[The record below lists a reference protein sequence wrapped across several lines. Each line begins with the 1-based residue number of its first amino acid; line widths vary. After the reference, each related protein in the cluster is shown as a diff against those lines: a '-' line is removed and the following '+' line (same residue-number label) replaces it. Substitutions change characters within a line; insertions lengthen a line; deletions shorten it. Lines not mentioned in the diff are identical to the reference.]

1 MKLKFIFLGKKM
13 SEPIDAMI
21 INYLKRLNVYVKSDY
36 LYLQEKNQ
44 AKLEQK
50 ILSTIK
56 PNTCL
61 IILDENG
68 KSLNTV
74 EYTQFIEDKIS
85 RYSSILFVVGD
96 AYGIPNKIL
105 NSSNYLI
112 ALSKMTFP
120 HLLARLILVEQ
131 TYRSFTIF
139 NNHPYHHE

>member
-1 MKLKFIFLGKKM
+1 MKLKFIFLGKKV
-13 SEPIDAMI
+13 SEPIDTMI
-21 INYLKRLNVYVKSDY
+21 VNYLKRLNLYVKSEY
-36 LYLQEKNQ
+36 LYLQDKNQ

-61 IILDENG
+61 IILDEKG
-68 KSLNTV
+68 KNLNTL
-74 EYTQFIEDKIS
+74 EYTHFIEDKIN

-105 NSSNYLI
+105 NLSDYLI

-131 TYRSFTIF
+131 TYRSFTIL